1 MAITKNTTER
11 KNLIF
16 ISLVERTNKHLSA
29 AEVERNPDLKFAG
42 FLYKNEQGQHEL
54 ARQLTGNVV
63 SVKVGTDSYT
73 APGAQPIEYPIATV
87 RLTDG
92 ESVKVRLDQQL
103 GRNVIGLLA
112 ANALSHGD
120 GPIDIYVSQVRA
132 GEKIGN
138 GEPFDRDKSFISVK
152 PAGAATSAKFSPI
165 YAGEDGQ
172 ILLDGE
178 GKPAGLPKAKTVRF
192 QGKDQLDWEDINNIA
207 VYTAAGLESYYKD
220 KDTQAHSSS
229 QAPDDGDQHSDS
241 IDPAEAAAAATPR
254 G

>member
-1 MAITKNTTER
+1 MAITKNTADR

-29 AEVERNPDLKFAG
+29 TEIEKNPDLKFAG

-73 APGAQPIEYPIATV
+73 APGQQPVEYPIATV

-103 GRNVIGLLA
+103 GRTVIGLLA

-132 GEKIGN
+132 GDKIGD
-138 GEPFDRDKSFISVK
+138 GQPFDRDRSFISVK
-152 PAGAATSAKFSPI
+152 PAGAATSAKFSPM
-165 YAGEDGQ
+165 YAGQDGQ
-172 ILLDGE
+172 IMVDEQGN
-178 GKPAGLPKAKTVRF
+178 PAGLPKAKTVRF
-192 QGKDQLDWEDINNIA
+192 QGKDQLDWEEINNIA
-207 VYTAAGLESYYKD
+207 VFTAAGLESFYKE
-220 KDTQAHSSS
+220 KDGHAHNSS
-229 QAPDDGDQHSDS
+229 QAPAEGDQQDG
-241 IDPAEAAAAATPR
+241 IDLNEAAAAAAPR